1 MKAKRRRAPGTGR
14 MTYLK
19 TMARRFKNGS
29 QKGQTGVSTNVVTA
43 NFMFW
48 GGTFGVLPST
58 YLYLL
63 KSARAYLFPQPV
75 KTHYFLQRP
84 H

>member
-29 QKGQTGVSTNVVTA
+29 RKGQTGVSTNVVTA

-58 YLYLL
+58 YFYLS
-63 KSARAYLFPQPV
+63 KVPGRTFFPNLSNFVTFAAAQ
-75 KTHYFLQRP
+75 
-84 H
+84 